1 MGIFNRKPKVEPAP
15 APEVGNANIAK
26 QVKYKTLHIDSSSP
40 ATRVATSPVVAQTTQ
55 SAPIEA
61 DPSKP
66 FYSFTTS
73 LDGGVQRSRAWYI
86 TAAVFFGIIVAINV
100 VLQLYM
106 SAIVVVLLGLLL
118 FTTASRKKTP
128 IQVHFFAQGLELQE
142 KMYPWSEF
150 EKFWILYEPPTLKR
164 LFFKRRGKILSELV
178 IELANENPLKIR
190 DLLLPLLPEDQTKE
204 ESRVDL
210 VTRSLKL

>member
-1 MGIFNRKPKVEPAP
+1 MGIFNRKPKTEPEP
-15 APEVGNANIAK
+15 VPDIGNANIAK
-26 QVKYKTLHIDSSSP
+26 QVKYKTLHIERP
-40 ATRVATSPVVAQTTQ
+40 AATIQPQVVTQ
-55 SAPIEA
+55 SAPES

-66 FYSFTTS
+66 FYEFNTS
-73 LDGGVQRSRAWYI
+73 LDGGVQRSRGWYI
-86 TAAVFFGIIVAINV
+86 AMAIFFGIVVAVNV

-118 FTTASRKKTP
+118 FTTASRKKQP
-128 IQVHFFAQGLELQE
+128 IKVRFFAKGLELQE

-164 LFFKRRGKILSELV
+164 LFFKRRGRVLSELV
-178 IELANENPLKIR
+178 IELLDENPLKIR
-190 DLLLPLLPEDQTKE
+190 DLLLPLLPEDQSKE